1 MKSRQ
6 FVFCL
11 KCIPVGIVL
20 LLSSCGDENAKTTT
34 DSVNDSTAA
43 DSVVKTDTLF
53 PKADTPLPFEQDTQK
68 IMETL
73 DLLDSIRQA
82 KYN

>member
-1 MKSRQ
+1 M
-6 FVFCL
+6 
-11 KCIPVGIVL
+11 
-20 LLSSCGDENAKTTT
+20 SCDPDKKQSAT
-34 DSVNDSTAA
+34 DSLNLPLKI
-43 DSVVKTDTLF
+43 DSVLKKDTSI
-53 PKADTPLPFEQDTQK
+53 PQSDSVLPFEQDTQK